1 MSLLTVILL
10 APIGYSQSSKLP
22 DLKPYFVAIIVRNID
37 TSSQWY
43 SEVLG
48 FEILNR
54 VNMEERGFRQAN
66 LKRGTATIELI
77 EIDTAIYP
85 LDILKGKAKRTQ
97 IAGYFKIGFS
107 VSDFDKWENWNRDI
121 KDMILDCNVALLDG
135 SFYDGTELPH
145 RDMNE
150 IPHPFIVESLE
161 SFKTM
166 QYPDK
171 QKIHFIHFNH
181 TNPLLNK
188 NDPKYKKLIDDGYN
202 IAAEG
207 QILKL

>member
-107 VSDFDKWENWNRDI
+107 VSDFDKWENFLTKSGVEFHGSVVRDKTSNKRIVIITDPDGNRI
-121 KDMILDCNVALLDG
+121 QL
-135 SFYDGTELPH
+135 FE
-145 RDMNE
+145 E
-150 IPHPFIVESLE
+150 
-161 SFKTM
+161 
-166 QYPDK
+166 
-171 QKIHFIHFNH
+171 
-181 TNPLLNK
+181 
-188 NDPKYKKLIDDGYN
+188 
-202 IAAEG
+202 
-207 QILKL
+207 